1 MLGRLITGVGWAF
14 QSNHMLHETH
24 FRPNLPSENCS
35 AQISHAHQ
43 IVGGTGEGKDPVHF
57 TDSTMTQLPQ
67 ECNRFQPPKAFFDS
81 LPPFLPH
88 EIAVVTRRAPVNRAP
103 AISFQ

>member
-1 MLGRLITGVGWAF
+1 ML
-14 QSNHMLHETH
+14 QETH
-24 FRPNLPSENCS
+24 FRPNLSSKNGS

-67 ECNRFQPPKAFFDS
+67 QGQSSSATQSILRSASSSFDS
-81 LPPFLPH
+81 H
-88 EIAVVTRRAPVNRAP
+88 HSQGDGSCARQSRSRHSVSSSVRHAVSPL
-103 AISFQ
+103 